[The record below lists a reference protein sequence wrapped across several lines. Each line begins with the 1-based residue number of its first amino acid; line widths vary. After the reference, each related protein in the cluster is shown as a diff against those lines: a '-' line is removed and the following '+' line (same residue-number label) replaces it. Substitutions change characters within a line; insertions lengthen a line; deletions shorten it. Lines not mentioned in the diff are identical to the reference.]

1 LASRVERPIHLSH
14 PAAAD
19 QALKLIGPDRG
30 HDRLPRH
37 ATTPALR
44 HCFEKH
50 RLDEPGGYGHAAR
63 KDRPALLV
71 GRLLEK
77 KGVSLRG

>member
-1 LASRVERPIHLSH
+1 LTSRSLARIRFEIVIRRTQKRPSLIVAIQH
-14 PAAAD
+14 P
-19 QALKLIGPDRG
+19 
-30 HDRLPRH
+30 
-37 ATTPALR
+37 
-44 HCFEKH
+44 C
-50 RLDEPGGYGHAAR
+50 AR